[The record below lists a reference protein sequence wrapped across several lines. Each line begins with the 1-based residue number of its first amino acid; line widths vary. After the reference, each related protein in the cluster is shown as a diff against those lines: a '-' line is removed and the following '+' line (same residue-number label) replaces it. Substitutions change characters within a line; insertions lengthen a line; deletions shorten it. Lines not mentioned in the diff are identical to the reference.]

1 MSMRTPIRTR
11 RNARPAQRGI
21 SLIVVMVMLLLGVLL
36 AIGTVRN
43 NLLQESLVS
52 NESDYQRAFA
62 AAEALV
68 ADAEMDIRGVAP
80 GGGPCQNNPALEGCR
95 DKAGNQMYI
104 PLDRRDLDDL
114 VVRMN
119 SLVPG
124 APCVQGICFPVN
136 ETALGANWWDP
147 ASPQWAV
154 MQANGATYGQY
165 TRNAALTAADSTN
178 ELLMRPTSLYWIEV
192 MEYNTKDAINNPS
205 GALPVP
211 SQDLPFVYRIT
222 AIVDGVKPG
231 TRVVLR
237 SIFVPSSWLN
247 K

>member
-1 MSMRTPIRTR
+1 MMKTQRRFQPVAPRT
-11 RNARPAQRGI
+11 QRGI

-36 AIGTVRN
+36 AVGTVRN
-43 NLLQESLVS
+43 NWLQESLVS

-68 ADAEMDIRGVAP
+68 ADAEADIRGVAP
-80 GGGPCQNNPALEGCR
+80 GGGPCRNNPALEGCR
-95 DKAGNQMYI
+95 DRAGNQMYI
-104 PLDRRDLDDL
+104 PLDRRDLDE
-114 VVRMN
+114 VMERMN
-119 SLVPG
+119 TLAPG
-124 APCVQGICFPVN
+124 APCVQGLCFPIN
-136 ETALGANWWDP
+136 EVALGANWWDP

-154 MQANGATYGQY
+154 MQAGGATYGQY
-165 TRNAALTAADSTN
+165 TQAALPAVSN
-178 ELLMRPTSLYWIEV
+178 NLLLQPTSQYWIEV

-205 GALPVP
+205 EALPVP

-222 AIVDGVKPG
+222 AVVNGNKPG

-247 K
+247 R

>member
-1 MSMRTPIRTR
+1 
-11 RNARPAQRGI
+11 
-21 SLIVVMVMLLLGVLL
+21 MVMLLLGVLL
-36 AIGTVRN
+36 SIGTVRN
-43 NLLQESLVS
+43 NWLQESLVS

-62 AAEALV
+62 AAEALI
-68 ADAEMDIRGVAP
+68 ADAEADIRGVAP
-80 GGGPCQNNPALEGCR
+80 GGGPCRNNPALDGCR
-95 DKAGNQMYI
+95 DRVNNQMYI

-114 VVRMN
+114 AVRMN
-119 SLVPG
+119 TIAPG
-124 APCVQGICFPVN
+124 APCVQGLCFPIN

-165 TRNAALTAADSTN
+165 TLAAPPPLESN
-178 ELLMRPTSLYWIEV
+178 NLLRLPTSQYWIEV
-192 MEYNTKDAINNPS
+192 MEYNIKDAINNPS
-205 GALPVP
+205 EALPVP

-222 AIVDGVKPG
+222 AVVVGNKPG
-231 TRVVLR
+231 TRVLLR